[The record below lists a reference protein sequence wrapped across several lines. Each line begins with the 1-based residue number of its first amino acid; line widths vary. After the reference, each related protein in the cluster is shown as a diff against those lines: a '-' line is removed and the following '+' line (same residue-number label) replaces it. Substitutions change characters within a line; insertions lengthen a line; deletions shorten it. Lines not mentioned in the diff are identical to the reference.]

1 MGSGK
6 AILALLLGAALA
18 AYAVDCFAQPT
29 PAAAMQCCQSMS
41 CSPSGQAQDCCRSMP
56 RATAPFVPSS
66 FAHHP
71 SPAPDPA
78 VAISVPQ
85 VSRPCET
92 SIVFYGGGGHSPPLA
107 AVPTLLSLRI

>member
-29 PAAAMQCCQSMS
+29 DASAMQCCQSMS
-41 CSPSGQAQDCCRSMP
+41 CSPSGHAQDCCRSMP

-78 VAISVPQ
+78 VVVSLSLVP
-85 VSRPCET
+85 RPRET
-92 SIVFYGGGGHSPPLA
+92 SIMLGGGGGHSPPLA
-107 AVPTLLSLRI
+107 AVPPLLSLRI